1 MASKNKRYI
10 EVEAAHSGDDTSAGS
25 DGSEDEYEKGSF
37 VVSEDDASSS
47 DEEAVRIA
55 REARAKR
62 MKLDADETAQE
73 AEAAV
78 KAVKARAAAGGGSK
92 VAAPK
97 AVPASPSS
105 VAGKPQPSVPKSS
118 AAVAAK
124 PQPAAAPTVH
134 KPHGN
139 KSLDMRH
146 VPAEPPKAAVAA
158 PKTKPKFHFS
168 ISFTNAR
175 YAENFWNVACKALP
189 YLFFHVE
196 VKEDYA
202 GLRLEAHDTPPTM
215 AIKSKMECLVE
226 AGVDAEGNPVT
237 RESIDGE
244 FFCVK
249 SKTLMKCFRCGTLKD
264 TPLSLIKMHGQ
275 DGIVFEASSDES
287 DLKTKYLLP
296 FYSKTPS
303 TVLSRINT
311 TSDIQIKMNTNV
323 LQKLADIANSVDAAT
338 MRFDLFEGDS
348 NISDGITRRMLN
360 VFFPGEEVKG
370 SHTFFLSSRKRTIKE
385 GIDEFEPIAEEDDKS
400 IKWKPLSS
408 NSYSSSKFRLFVANL
423 DVKWCL
429 LGLPTERKSK
439 PIVILADSTET
450 GANKTSHAIF
460 ISPQHE
466 EETAE

>member
-1 MASKNKRYI
+1 MASKPAKRYI
-10 EVEAAHSGDDTSAGS
+10 EHEAAHSGDDTSEGS
-25 DGSEDEYEKGSF
+25 DASGDEYEKGSF
-37 VVSEDDASSS
+37 VVSDDDASSS
-47 DEEAVRIA
+47 DEEAARAARSKRVK
-55 REARAKR
+55 READATAK
-62 MKLDADETAQE
+62 D

-78 KAVKARAAAGGGSK
+78 KAVKARAAEARPASAK
-92 VAAPK
+92 PK
-97 AVPASPSS
+97 AAVGAPA
-105 VAGKPQPSVPKSS
+105 
-118 AAVAAK
+118 
-124 PQPAAAPTVH
+124 PAPAVH

-139 KSLDMRH
+139 KSLDIRH
-146 VPAEPPKAAVAA
+146 VPAEPPKVAA
-158 PKTKPKFHFS
+158 AKPKPKFHFS

-189 YLFFHVE
+189 YLFFHIE

-215 AIKSKMECLVE
+215 AIKSKMECIVE
-226 AGVDAEGNPVT
+226 AGVDAEGNALA
-237 RESIDGE
+237 RSAIDGE

-275 DGIVFEASSDES
+275 DGIVFEAASDES

-296 FYSKTPS
+296 FYSKSPS

-323 LQKLADIANSVDAAT
+323 LQKLADIANSVDAPT
-338 MRFDLFEGDS
+338 MRFDLFEGES
-348 NISDGITRRMLN
+348 STADGVLRRMLN

-466 EETAE
+466 EEGAE

>member
-1 MASKNKRYI
+1 MASKPAKRYI
-10 EVEAAHSGDDTSAGS
+10 EHEAVHSGDDTSE
-25 DGSEDEYEKGSF
+25 GSEGSGDEYEKGSF
-37 VVSEDDASSS
+37 VVSDEDASSS
-47 DEEAVRIA
+47 DEDAA
-55 REARAKR
+55 RAARAKR
-62 MKLDADETAQE
+62 VKREADATAAE
-73 AEAAV
+73 AEAAA
-78 KAVKARAAAGGGSK
+78 KAIKARAKGKTS
-92 VAAPK
+92 
-97 AVPASPSS
+97 SP
-105 VAGKPQPSVPKSS
+105 
-118 AAVAAK
+118 AAVAPPRAA
-124 PQPAAAPTVH
+124 PAPAPAPRAAPPPAPPAAVH

-139 KSLDMRH
+139 KSLDIRH
-146 VPAEPPKAAVAA
+146 VPVEPPRAVAA
-158 PKTKPKFHFS
+158 KPKPKFHFS

-189 YLFFHVE
+189 YLFFHIE

-215 AIKSKMECLVE
+215 AIKSKMECIVE
-226 AGVDAEGNPVT
+226 AGVDAEGNPLA
-237 RESIDGE
+237 RSSIDGE

-264 TPLSLIKMHGQ
+264 TPLSLVKMHGQ

-287 DLKTKYLLP
+287 DLKTKYMLP
-296 FYSKTPS
+296 FYTKTPS

-323 LQKLADIANSVDAAT
+323 LQKLADIANSVDAPT
-338 MRFDLFEGDS
+338 MRFDLFEGES
-348 NISDGITRRMLN
+348 SASDGILRRMLN

-385 GIDEFEPIAEEDDKS
+385 GIDEFEPIAEEEDKT

-460 ISPQHE
+460 ISPQHDE
-466 EETAE
+466 EGAE

>member
-1 MASKNKRYI
+1 MASKPAKRYI
-10 EVEAAHSGDDTSAGS
+10 EHEAAHSGDDTSEGS
-25 DGSEDEYEKGSF
+25 DGSGDEYEKGSF
-37 VVSEDDASSS
+37 VVSDDDASSD
-47 DEEAVRIA
+47 DEDALRA
-55 REARAKR
+55 ARAKR
-62 MKLDADETAQE
+62 LKRDADTTAKE
-73 AEAAV
+73 AEAAA
-78 KAVKARAAAGGGSK
+78 KAIKARAK
-92 VAAPK
+92 AAP
-97 AVPASPSS
+97 
-105 VAGKPQPSVPKSS
+105 
-118 AAVAAK
+118 
-124 PQPAAAPTVH
+124 AAPVVH

-139 KSLDMRH
+139 KSLDIRH
-146 VPAEPPKAAVAA
+146 VPAEPPRVA
-158 PKTKPKFHFS
+158 PSKPKPKFHFS

-189 YLFFHVE
+189 YLFFHIE

-215 AIKSKMECLVE
+215 AIKSKMECIID
-226 AGVDAEGNPVT
+226 AGVDADGNPIE
-237 RESIDGE
+237 RSSIDGE

-264 TPLSLIKMHGQ
+264 TPLSLTKMHGQ
-275 DGIVFEASSDES
+275 DGIIFEAASDES

-296 FYSKTPS
+296 FYSKSPS

-323 LQKLADIANSVDAAT
+323 LQKLADIANSVDAPT

-348 NISDGITRRMLN
+348 ADDVLRRMLR

-370 SHTFFLSSRKRTIKE
+370 DHTFFLSSRKRTIKE
-385 GIDEFEPIAEEDDKS
+385 GVDEFEPIAEEDDKS

-466 EETAE
+466 EEGGE

>member
-1 MASKNKRYI
+1 MASASKKRYI
-10 EVEAAHSGDDTSAGS
+10 DHEAAHSGDDTSSGS
-25 DGSEDEYEKGSF
+25 DGSDDEYEKGSF
-37 VVSEDDASSS
+37 VVSDEDASSS
-47 DEEAVRIA
+47 DEEAAIKAKSKLLKKEADNDA
-55 REARAKR
+55 RDAK
-62 MKLDADETAQE
+62 AAAQ
-73 AEAAV
+73 AV
-78 KAVKARAAAGGGSK
+78 KRKAAAN
-92 VAAPK
+92 
-97 AVPASPSS
+97 
-105 VAGKPQPSVPKSS
+105 KSS
-118 AAVAAK
+118 G
-124 PQPAAAPTVH
+124 PVH

-139 KSLDMRH
+139 KSLDIRH
-146 VPAEPPKAAVAA
+146 VPAEPPQAVA
-158 PKTKPKFHFS
+158 PKAKPKFHFS

-215 AIKSKMECLVE
+215 AIKSKMECIIE
-226 AGVDAEGNPVT
+226 AGVDAEGNLIP
-237 RESIDGE
+237 RDKLDGE

-264 TPLSLIKMHGQ
+264 TPLKLIKMHGQ
-275 DGIVFEASSDES
+275 DGVVFEASSDES

-296 FYSKTPS
+296 FYAKTPS

-323 LQKLADIANSVDAAT
+323 LQKLADIANSVDAPT
-338 MRFDLFEGDS
+338 VRFDLFEGEAGAGDA
-348 NISDGITRRMLN
+348 NILRRMLT
-360 VFFPGEEVKG
+360 VYFPGEEIKG
-370 SHTFFLSSRKRTIKE
+370 SHTFFLSSKKRTIKD
-385 GIDEFEPIAEEDDKS
+385 GVDEFEPIAEEDNKTT
-400 IKWKPLSS
+400 KWNQMSS

-429 LGLPTERKSK
+429 LGLPTEKKSK

-466 EETAE
+466 EEGGE